1 MKQDPRFIKRRTF
14 KQIYKKLLVRPII
27 YKAFS
32 RFILSLTAAL
42 LWDRFINADGI
53 RDLRAFAFVFFGIF
67 FFVAAWLCYLR
78 MDGFKIP
85 RLKSPKWERKLTR
98 SYGDIPDYV
107 DEPIVSFDE
116 LEDDERDFCS
126 MVANI
131 IVGIVYMG
139 ISLL

>member
-1 MKQDPRFIKRRTF
+1 MKQDSRFNKRRTF
-14 KQIYKKLLVRPII
+14 KQIYQKLLIRPII

-32 RFILSLTAAL
+32 RFILSLTAAM
-42 LWDRFINADGI
+42 LWDRLINTNDL
-53 RDLRAFAFVFFGIF
+53 RDMRAFAFVFMGIF
-67 FFVAAWLCYLR
+67 SFVAAWLCYLR

-85 RLKSPKWERKLTR
+85 RIKTPTWQRKPTR

-107 DEPIVSFDE
+107 DEEIVSFDE

-126 MVANI
+126 MIANI
-131 IVGIVYMG
+131 IVGVLYMA